1 MSEDRLERGRKIL
14 HDIHAE
20 NGHKALEHMAQTSPD
35 FARYVQEF
43 AYGDI
48 YARPGL
54 DLRARQIATLSALI
68 TLGYAEKELYAHIQA
83 GLKHGLSKNEI
94 LEIIIQMSV
103 YAGFP
108 AAVNALHA
116 AEKVFKENESND
128 QDHAK
133 K

>member
-1 MSEDRLERGRKIL
+1 MSDERLERGKKIL
-14 HDIHAE
+14 HEIHAD
-20 NGHKALEHMAQTSPD
+20 NGHKALEQMAKTSPD
-35 FARYVQEF
+35 FARYVQEY

-54 DLRARQIATLSALI
+54 DLRTRQIATLSALI
-68 TLGYAEKELYAHIQA
+68 ALGYAEKELYAHIQA
-83 GLKHGLSKNEI
+83 GLKHGLSKDEV

-116 AEKVFKENESND
+116 AEKVFKDNENSE
-128 QDHAK
+128 
-133 K
+133 